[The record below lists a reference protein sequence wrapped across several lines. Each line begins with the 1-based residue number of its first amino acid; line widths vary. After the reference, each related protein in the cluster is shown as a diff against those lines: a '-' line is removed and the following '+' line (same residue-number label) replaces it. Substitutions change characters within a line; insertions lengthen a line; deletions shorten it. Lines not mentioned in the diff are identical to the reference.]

1 VKAEILRRTD
11 LVALVRE
18 TVELRKAGAAFVGRC
33 PFHAEKTPSFNV
45 HPARGIFHCFG
56 CGVGGDA
63 FAFLMQRDGLS
74 FPEALRLLAE
84 RTGVRLEEHEQT
96 PEEEERARRQRDL
109 RDWVLRANE
118 LAALFWEGCLWST
131 GGEAARRYLL
141 ERRGI
146 TEQTARAYRLGYA
159 PESWDAL
166 ASHLRARGIPERL
179 LGDTGLLKPRE
190 RGGFYDAFRHRVLM
204 PVFDVQGRLIAF
216 SGRTLDPDP
225 EVAKYINSP
234 ETPVF
239 RKGESLFGL
248 REARSAIR
256 KQGYALLVEGNFDM
270 LTLHQAGFTQAVAP
284 LGTALTLEQVQLL
297 RRFTDRIVVCY
308 DGDRAGRAASLKA
321 APLMAEA
328 EIDAR
333 RVELPAGEDP
343 DSFVRRQGPEPL
355 QRLIEG
361 ATPLVE
367 AFIRAHSPGRRSPIE
382 ERLKAWEQISPVLG
396 KVRHPLALQR
406 YLALAADLLELDEK
420 QLHGYIARPVI
431 PVPRADARRS
441 VRAGTTGEEVDQ
453 VARHLLELLVEFPSL
468 APQAEAA
475 GVLELLPD
483 QPLKEALKVFFSLLH
498 EEGAPSAVRLLDAL
512 PAAPVRGLVQG
523 LLARSSVFTPESA
536 PKALEDVLRSLQ
548 RRELRHDAESN
559 AALADADRAGDDE
572 RVMAEL
578 RERLRRV
585 KDLHR
590 VE

>member
-1 VKAEILRRTD
+1 
-11 LVALVRE
+11 
-18 TVELRKAGAAFVGRC
+18 
-33 PFHAEKTPSFNV
+33 
-45 HPARGIFHCFG
+45 
-56 CGVGGDA
+56 
-63 FAFLMQRDGLS
+63 
-74 FPEALRLLAE
+74 
-84 RTGVRLEEHEQT
+84 
-96 PEEEERARRQRDL
+96 
-109 RDWVLRANE
+109 
-118 LAALFWEGCLWST
+118 
-131 GGEAARRYLL
+131 
-141 ERRGI
+141 
-146 TEQTARAYRLGYA
+146 
-159 PESWDAL
+159 
-166 ASHLRARGIPERL
+166 
-179 LGDTGLLKPRE
+179 
-190 RGGFYDAFRHRVLM
+190 
-204 PVFDVQGRLIAF
+204 
-216 SGRTLDPDP
+216 
-225 EVAKYINSP
+225 
-234 ETPVF
+234 
-239 RKGESLFGL
+239 
-248 REARSAIR
+248 
-256 KQGYALLVEGNFDM
+256 
-270 LTLHQAGFTQAVAP
+270 
-284 LGTALTLEQVQLL
+284 
-297 RRFTDRIVVCY
+297 
-308 DGDRAGRAASLKA
+308 
-321 APLMAEA
+321 
-328 EIDAR
+328 
-333 RVELPAGEDP
+333 
-343 DSFVRRQGPEPL
+343 L

-441 VRAGTTGEEVDQ
+441 VHAGTTGEEVDQ

-512 PAAPVRGLVQG
+512 PAAPVRGLLQG
-523 LLARSSVFTPESA
+523 LLAQSSVFTPESA